1 MRIVWKSPKKH
12 GIWYAKRELF
22 NSCLHTNMQL
32 FYERRTF
39 SPLRWLLSG
48 VSRCMG
54 RSVKKR
60 NRFSPIALCWVGI
73 VL

>member
-1 MRIVWKSPKKH
+1 
-12 GIWYAKRELF
+12 
-22 NSCLHTNMQL
+22 MQL

-60 NRFSPIALCWVGI
+60 NRFSPIALCWVEI